1 MRQMY
6 GVKVSVLTWG
16 GPVRGGESA
25 EVIVSAKKCGGE
37 GLNDKR
43 FPKFEGHEE
52 IWREQTTSKEGMKAT
67 CRR

>member
-37 GLNDKR
+37 GLNDRSFQSLRYPKR
-43 FPKFEGHEE
+43 YEE
-52 IWREQTTSKEGMKAT
+52 SRQLQKK
-67 CRR
+67 